1 MVLGD
6 PVSGRDFFDRN
17 REMGILFSTLEEFKN
32 KGKRNIALIGIRKIG
47 KTSIIK
53 EFIRRLNI

>member
-32 KGKRNIALIGIRKIG
+32 KGFNRY
-47 KTSIIK
+47 
-53 EFIRRLNI
+53 